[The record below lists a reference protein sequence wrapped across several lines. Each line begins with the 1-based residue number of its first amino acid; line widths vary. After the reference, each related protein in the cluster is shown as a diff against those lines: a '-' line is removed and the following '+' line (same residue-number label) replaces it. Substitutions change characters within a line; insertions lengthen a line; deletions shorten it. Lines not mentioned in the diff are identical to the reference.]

1 MSDKAHPLAAWEGAL
16 QTSMGQ
22 CFPGQR
28 TVFRGRDLHA
38 DLHQGD
44 YTLDWMA
51 LYTFGICGHH
61 FSPAQLR
68 VLHTLWTCTSYPD
81 ARLWNNR
88 VAALAGS
95 ARSTA
100 TLAIAA
106 GIAASEATIFGWQP
120 VMNVADF
127 LLRARAELAAGAALD
142 AVVARELA
150 LHRHIGGYGR
160 PVATLQVDERIPHV
174 QALMA
179 QQGIAPGHHLQLA
192 FAVEAQLLALGRALR
207 MNYAPVLAA
216 IPLDFGFTLEQLH
229 LFITPSL
236 MAGMPP
242 CYLEARERPA
252 GATFAMRCERLSYHG
267 PAPRGWHENGANE
280 KQPLPIAR
288 DMG

>member
-1 MSDKAHPLAAWEGAL
+1 MTSPHPLSAHEGPLA
-16 QTSMGQ
+16 TSMGQ

-38 DLHQGD
+38 GLHHED
-44 YTLDWMA
+44 KSLDWMT
-51 LYTFGICGHH
+51 LYVFGICGRH
-61 FSPAQLR
+61 FSDAELR

-88 VAALAGS
+88 VAALTGS

-120 VMNVADF
+120 VMGVADF
-127 LLRARAELAAGAALD
+127 LLRARAAIARGAPVAE
-142 AVVARELA
+142 VVQRELA
-150 LHRHIGGYGR
+150 QHKHIGGYGR
-160 PVATLQVDERIPHV
+160 PVATLQADERIAHMLALLGTLGIERGPHL
-174 QALMA
+174 A
-179 QQGIAPGHHLQLA
+179 LA
-192 FAVEAQLLALGRALR
+192 FAVEDELVAMGRPLR
-207 MNYAPVLAA
+207 MNYAPMLAA

-229 LFITPSL
+229 MFITPSL

-252 GATFAMRCERLSYHG
+252 GATFALRCDRLAYHG
-267 PAPRGWHENGANE
+267 PAPRLW
-280 KQPLPIAR
+280 QQS
-288 DMG
+288 